1 VNLGD
6 RLVLRH
12 RRPISQPYPNEY
24 SHPLPRFSYSRE
36 TQNINVSFQ
45 CDPAYPPPA
54 VQTSSAW
61 MRKSYILSSIPTPKP
76 KSLLDNASSFL
87 TSAVTTPIS
96 FFSGGTQQRKAT
108 PEDVFS
114 GDIDLTEDETL
125 EQDRGVEGEADD
137 SSELLRKLRVLTIGQ
152 RDAPIEGEYARK
164 RRQWQILPLR
174 TMSASHRRP
183 S

>member
-1 VNLGD
+1 MVI
-6 RLVLRH
+6 RH

-36 TQNINVSFQ
+36 TQHITASFQ

-54 VQTSSAW
+54 AQTSTAW
-61 MRKSYILSSIPTPKP
+61 MRKTYVLSSIPMPKP
-76 KSLLDNASSFL
+76 KSLLDNASAFL
-87 TSAVTTPIS
+87 SSAVVTPIS
-96 FFSGGTQQRKAT
+96 FFSGGTAQRKAT

-125 EQDRGVEGEADD
+125 EQDRGVEGDADD

-152 RDAPIEGEYARK
+152 RDAPTEGESARK

-174 TMSASHRRP
+174 TSAAHRRLLK
-183 S
+183 

>member
-1 VNLGD
+1 
-6 RLVLRH
+6 
-12 RRPISQPYPNEY
+12 
-24 SHPLPRFSYSRE
+24 
-36 TQNINVSFQ
+36 
-45 CDPAYPPPA
+45 
-54 VQTSSAW
+54 
-61 MRKSYILSSIPTPKP
+61 
-76 KSLLDNASSFL
+76 LDNASSFL

-96 FFSGGTQQRKAT
+96 FFSGGTQRKAT

-137 SSELLRKLRVLTIGQ
+137 SFELLRKLRVLTIGQ

-164 RRQWQILPLR
+164 RRQWQVLPLR
-174 TMSASHRRP
+174 TISASHRRP